1 MRSKFQERRMKKVPT
16 TLGRRG
22 YARTIADMVRTYIQY
37 TYFNFCGI
45 LAGIYL
51 FISSSATLSL
61 DGSNLIIHLLLFI
74 VKTHLFPNRK

>member
-37 TYFNFCGI
+37 TYFNFCHSGW
-45 LAGIYL
+45 YL
-51 FISSSATLSL
+51 FVYIFISYFKSRWFQFNHTF
-61 DGSNLIIHLLLFI
+61 II
-74 VKTHLFPNRK
+74 VYS